1 MNKEEIFAYRDSINL
16 EQQLRDNFENSII
29 DLKKEIKDRTET
41 FKNNISALTTK
52 NSANTDKIKKDGEE
66 ILKTI
71 YSILRNKYGWFYQD
85 YAAGEFGI
93 IISNEDND
101 EDDDDEEEY
110 KSNYKI
116 NLNCQLDYI
125 KEITDTAIVFK
136 ASQDF
141 RDGDYAIGII
151 SIPIKYFENP
161 ELLKNKDYINTI
173 FKNIEIRDNEAK
185 AKEKAAKIAEL
196 EAELAKLKGE
206 T

>member
-16 EQQLRDNFENSII
+16 ERQLRNDFENSII
-29 DLKKEIKDRTET
+29 DLKKEIKDKTEV
-41 FKNNISALTTK
+41 FKNNISELTTK
-52 NSANTDKIKKDGEE
+52 NSADTDKLKKDGEE

-71 YSILRNKYGWFYQD
+71 YSILRNKYGLFYQD

-93 IISNEDND
+93 IIPNED
-101 EDDDDEEEY
+101 EVDDEEEY
-110 KSNYKI
+110 TYYKI
-116 NLNCQLDYI
+116 NLKCTLDYI
-125 KEITDTAIVFK
+125 KEITDTAIIFH

-161 ELLKNKDYINTI
+161 ELLKDKDYINTV

-185 AKEKAAKIAEL
+185 AAEKAAKIAEL